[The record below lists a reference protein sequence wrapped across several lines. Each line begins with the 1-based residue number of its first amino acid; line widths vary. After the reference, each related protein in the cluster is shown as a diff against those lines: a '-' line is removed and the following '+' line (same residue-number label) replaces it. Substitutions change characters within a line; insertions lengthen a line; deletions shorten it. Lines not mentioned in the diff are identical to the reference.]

1 MLSVVLIFSGVT
13 IFAFVGAAVVEAIA
27 RGVFPGA
34 ERRRRTGDVII
45 GMGTSDDIRALE
57 DLFAAPAGAGVS
69 F

>member
-1 MLSVVLIFSGVT
+1 MLSVVLISGVT

-27 RGVFPGA
+27 RGVLPGA